1 MPNIFDSPLS
11 DDQEYTDSFPLVPA
25 PGQALLALVCSGSGS
40 FYRQGIISEYEA
52 GDCFFLYCRENFG
65 ILESTD
71 AAGAFTV
78 HSSFNAANH
87 SAAYPR
93 PDAATPSAA
102 YSLSGAANH
111 SAAYPRP
118 DAVNRSA
125 AYSPSDKP
133 DIPAITISPE
143 TSCRFSLLAFAL
155 TDVCPPSQGSFRSDA
170 VCRLFHEDASFCH
183 LKLLPKHLDT
193 LLSYQK
199 LCLSAQKDSLTDS
212 MLIYRQTLHALLLYF
227 ARTLAV
233 LKPEKRQ
240 DSREFFSRSILT
252 EQVKYLVHQNYAESL
267 SLSELAASVFT
278 NPSYLSRVFK
288 EETGILLSHYINRVR
303 IQKARELLED
313 TEELIIDIAVACG
326 YNYIPHFNRVF
337 KELTGMTPGAYRKSR
352 RKEY

>member
-1 MPNIFDSPLS
+1 MPDIFDSPFAEY
-11 DDQEYTDSFPLVPA
+11 QEYTDSFSLAPA
-25 PGQALLALVCSGSGS
+25 PGQALLALVCSGGGS

-65 ILESTD
+65 TLESTD
-71 AAGAFTV
+71 TNGAYF
-78 HSSFNAANH
+78 
-87 SAAYPR
+87 
-93 PDAATPSAA
+93 
-102 YSLSGAANH
+102 
-111 SAAYPRP
+111 
-118 DAVNRSA
+118 
-125 AYSPSDKP
+125 PSDKP
-133 DIPAITISPE
+133 AVPAITISPE
-143 TSCRFSLLAFAL
+143 TSCRLSLLSFAL
-155 TDVCPPSQGSFRSDA
+155 TDACPPSQGSFRKDA
-170 VCRLFHEDASFCH
+170 ICRLFQEDASFCH
-183 LKLLPKHLDT
+183 LKLLPEHMDA

-199 LCLSAQKDSLTDS
+199 LCLSAQNDSLTDS

-240 DSREFFSRSILT
+240 DSREFFSRSILI

-288 EETGILLSHYINRVR
+288 EETGIPLSHYINHVR

-337 KELTGMTPGAYRKSR
+337 KELTGMTPGAYRKSQ

>member
-11 DDQEYTDSFPLVPA
+11 DDQEYTDSFPLAPA

-65 ILESTD
+65 ILESAD

-93 PDAATPSAA
+93 PDA
-102 YSLSGAANH
+102 
-111 SAAYPRP
+111 
-118 DAVNRSA
+118 VNPSA

-155 TDVCPPSQGSFRSDA
+155 TDVCPPSQGSFSSDA

-288 EETGILLSHYINRVR
+288 EETGIPLSHYINRVR

>member
-1 MPNIFDSPLS
+1 MPDIFDSPFAEY
-11 DDQEYTDSFPLVPA
+11 QEYTDSFSLAPA

-65 ILESTD
+65 TLESTD
-71 AAGAFTV
+71 AVDTFTA
-78 HSSFNAANH
+78 H
-87 SAAYPR
+87 
-93 PDAATPSAA
+93 
-102 YSLSGAANH
+102 SLSGATNRF
-111 SAAYPRP
+111 AAYPHS
-118 DAVNRSA
+118 DAANRSGAYPHSDAANRSA
-125 AYSPSDKP
+125 AYFPSDKP
-133 DIPAITISPE
+133 AVPAVTISPE
-143 TSCRFSLLAFAL
+143 TSCRLSLLSFAL
-155 TDVCPPSQGSFRSDA
+155 TDACPPSQGSFRKDA
-170 VCRLFHEDASFCH
+170 IRRLFQEDASFCH
-183 LKLLPKHLDT
+183 LKLLPEHMDA

-199 LCLSAQKDSLTDS
+199 LCLSAQNDSLTDS

-240 DSREFFSRSILT
+240 DSREFFSRSILI

-288 EETGILLSHYINRVR
+288 EETGIPLSHYINHVR

-337 KELTGMTPGAYRKSR
+337 KELTGMTPGAYRKSQ